1 MQESAPAPFESIPMS
16 GMRRAIASRLQTSK
30 QQSPHFRLS
39 VDLDLERLLAFRQE
53 INREVPGVKI
63 SVNDLLVKACARRW
77 WPCQTSTSS
86 LMKRHKVSAALRMP
100 IFRWLLRCLTG

>member
-1 MQESAPAPFESIPMS
+1 MS

-39 VDLDLERLLAFRQE
+39 VDLDLERLLALRQD

-63 SVNDLLVKACARRW
+63 SVNDLLVKACAPRW
-77 WPCQTSTSS
+77 WPCLTSISS

-100 IFRWLLRCLTG
+100 TFRWPLRCLPG